1 MPVNTAPTSTPS
13 MGFLNITRRLANV
26 GLSASGLTESPMTDM
41 PNMRSAKLKS
51 TRPVVCRLSFCEK
64 SMSTVPMRA
73 RIGEKV
79 DGFSNHNMKLSPLRP
94 VRLKSHEVMVVPMLA
109 PMIMPTTCSRRIMP
123 EFTKPTTITVV
134 AELDCTT
141 AVTPAPSAIAAK
153 RLLVARSSVLSSIPP
168 ESCSKPPLMSCIPN
182 RENESPATNVNTC
195 VQISK
200 FI

>member
-1 MPVNTAPTSTPS
+1 
-13 MGFLNITRRLANV
+13 
-26 GLSASGLTESPMTDM
+26 
-41 PNMRSAKLKS
+41 
-51 TRPVVCRLSFCEK
+51 
-64 SMSTVPMRA
+64 
-73 RIGEKV
+73 
-79 DGFSNHNMKLSPLRP
+79 MKLSPLRP
-94 VRLKSHEVMVVPMLA
+94 VRLKSHDVMVVPMLA

-168 ESCSKPPLMSCIPN
+168 ECCSKPPLMSCIPN

-200 FI
+200 FIQPPKFVKGLKRVFGAEFITRQTAFFAKYIRSLSTMIINVMRLLENVSNE